1 MYIHFSYKVWCQQ
14 IKRKKNLSATKF
26 LKCEHRKH
34 THTFFDNLFNW
45 TDWKIDNTKKNIIL
59 PNFHEEQREYP
70 EPALV
75 ASIDASVKLLQTT
88 LKYNW
93 RQFSKKKT
101 VLLSY
106 DSYPQGLKKW
116 RRFLSIWHR
125 FVDRCQKFCNNGTVF
140 IKLPIFSGIFFKN
153 SCHHLQKKK
162 TSLPTPSCLC
172 SGIPISKTCIP
183 LEMCQFTQ
191 KNGWLERSK
200 FNKNIKLHLLRNV
213 KKIHNQFYPL
223 NHKDS
228 VYFFY
233 KKKWTTLN
241 AFKKIPKNVTNH
253 VKTWPKGFK
262 CQSKQKSCLLN
273 FVNRSYLLN
282 KVC

>member
-1 MYIHFSYKVWCQQ
+1 MRNKENIRNQHWLPASMPLWNCC
-14 IKRKKNLSATKF
+14 KRP
-26 LKCEHRKH
+26 
-34 THTFFDNLFNW
+34 W
-45 TDWKIDNTKKNIIL
+45 NIIEDNSAKKKL
-59 PNFHEEQREYP
+59 FCCLTILIPRVWKNGVVFWAFGTGLLIDVKNF
-70 EPALV
+70 ATM
-75 ASIDASVKLLQTT
+75 A
-88 LKYNW
+88 
-93 RQFSKKKT
+93 QFS
-101 VLLSY
+101 SSFRY
-106 DSYPQGLKKW
+106 SQE
-116 RRFLSIWHR
+116 
-125 FVDRCQKFCNNGTVF
+125 
-140 IKLPIFSGIFFKN
+140 FSLRTAAIICK
-153 SCHHLQKKK
+153 KKK